1 MKEGADSLQ
10 ISGID
15 GNRLQSQY
23 AISKNRPDD
32 MVLKNVTSIISLIM
46 SYTKEYF
53 YVLAALKKEGRRKE
67 FEIQKFK
74 LTQAINEPFEFVC
87 SVAGLEESNRIAA
100 TKYMEGKIEKELI
113 LVSGD
118 KFRIFN
124 SNAEEKTI
132 ELLAEIDLHC
142 IGIGYIS
149 R

>member
-1 MKEGADSLQ
+1 MKEGADTLQ
-10 ISGID
+10 ISGIH

-23 AISKNRPDD
+23 AISKNTYEIELDY
-32 MVLKNVTSIISLIM
+32 VTSIISLIM

-53 YVLAALKKEGRRKE
+53 YVLAALKKEGRRKK

-74 LTQAINEPFEFVC
+74 LTQDINKPFEFVC
-87 SVAGLEESNRIAA
+87 SVEADLQECNRITA

-124 SNAEEKTI
+124 SDAEKKTI
-132 ELLAEIDLHC
+132 
-142 IGIGYIS
+142 
-149 R
+149 